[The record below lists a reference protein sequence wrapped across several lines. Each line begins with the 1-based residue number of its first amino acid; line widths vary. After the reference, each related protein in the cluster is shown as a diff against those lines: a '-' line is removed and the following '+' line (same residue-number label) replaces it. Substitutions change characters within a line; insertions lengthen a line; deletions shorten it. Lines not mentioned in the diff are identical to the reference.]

1 MKGKILDYSISES
14 KGLIS
19 GADGN
24 RYSFTNSEWRS
35 DKAPAKNQIVDFEID
50 GTSAKGIYLESGST
64 LNTDEIKEKFAQIK
78 NSDTVQNVGNTINKK
93 FKDGVQNMFG
103 FVVSLILAIALF
115 FPVIEIPL
123 LGSASLVDG
132 GWGKISLFGTIVV
145 AILFY
150 TGAKHNLVKIAV
162 GVTSFI
168 ILVQFYDLFSDLNS
182 GEQFL
187 NAFSGS
193 RNNINLFQLIS
204 FGTYVIIPLAI
215 LLLFAGFKKNYNEKL

>member
-64 LNTDEIKEKFAQIK
+64 LNT
-78 NSDTVQNVGNTINKK
+78 VGNTIDKK
-93 FKDGVQNMFG
+93 LKDGVQNMFG
-103 FVVSLILAIALF
+103 FVVSLMLAIALF
-115 FPVIEIPL
+115 FPVLPL
-123 LGSASLVDG
+123 ISLVDS
-132 GWGKISLFGTIVV
+132 GWGKISLFGTIVI

-150 TGAKHNLVKIAV
+150 TGIKHSLVKIAV
-162 GVTSFI
+162 GLTSFI
-168 ILVQFYDLFSDLNS
+168 ILLQFFDLFSPSKNVYKLS
-182 GEQFL
+182 Y
-187 NAFSGS
+187 
-193 RNNINLFQLIS
+193 
-204 FGTYVIIPLAI
+204 GTYVIIPLTI